1 MPCSDASIQVIT
13 CARGN
18 VNFFSGSQLAVAIED
33 LASQELFDSEDILG
47 DRIAREISKL
57 LPLRTED
64 VPRKLINGFMRGS
77 TTIKDDLL
85 AREFIILQSSLND
98 RQDPMLLVSIVKNEV
113 QRERKDI
120 HIKRTQKSAVRQILR
135 ALKEDINSVS
145 TTRPGMEASFVK
157 TQQELLLQDIRQ
169 QDQLI
174 DWAMR
179 TQRLY
184 EDLFV
189 DYENTDSSSSF
200 KPKGI
205 VSRLAASNY
214 GNSWM
219 KFINEHAH
227 QILAIAPTSK
237 PLMSNSMIE
246 STFRPDMF
254 SSIHPR
260 NNSSE
265 SIRVSIRN
273 GGQGILQTWASK
285 AEARKEL
292 PSFISLLSTL
302 VDADNEI
309 ESVEIS
315 LAATNEININLKG
328 VTQSK
333 VEQTLTKLLS

>member
-1 MPCSDASIQVIT
+1 M
-13 CARGN
+13 N
-18 VNFFSGSQLAVAIED
+18 LFSGSQLAVAIED
-33 LASQELFDSEDILG
+33 LATQELFESEDILG

-85 AREFIILQSSLND
+85 AREIIILQAALND
-98 RQDPMLLVSIVKNEV
+98 RQDPMLLVAIVKNEV
-113 QRERKDI
+113 ERERKDI

-145 TTRPGMEASFVK
+145 TTRSGMEASFVG
-157 TQQELLLQDIRQ
+157 TQQELLLEDIR
-169 QDQLI
+169 DHSQLI

-189 DYENTDSSSSF
+189 DYDDKDSSSSF

-219 KFINEHAH
+219 KFIKERTD

-254 SSIHPR
+254 SSLHPR
-260 NNSSE
+260 SNSSE
-265 SIRVSIRN
+265 SIKVQIENS
-273 GGQGILQTWASK
+273 GQGAVKFEKTWSSK
-285 AEARKEL
+285 SEARAGMNA
-292 PSFISLLSTL
+292 FFSLLTTL
-302 VDADNEI
+302 VDPNERI
-309 ESVEIS
+309 DLVEIS
-315 LAATNEININLKG
+315 IESTNGVSLSLQE
-328 VTQSK
+328 VTQDK
-333 VEQTLTKLLS
+333 IKETLDRVLSV

>member
-1 MPCSDASIQVIT
+1 M
-13 CARGN
+13 
-18 VNFFSGSQLAVAIED
+18 NFFSGSQLAVAIED
-33 LASQELFDSEDILG
+33 LASQELFNSEDILG

-85 AREFIILQSSLND
+85 AREIIILQSSLND

-219 KFINEHAH
+219 KFIRERAD

-246 STFRPDMF
+246 STFSPEIY
-254 SSIHPR
+254 SALYPGPV
-260 NNSSE
+260 SSE
-265 SIRVSIRN
+265 SIKVAVTN
-273 GGQGILQTWASK
+273 GPQGLFQTWTSK

-292 PSFISLLSTL
+292 SSFLSLVNTL

-309 ESVEIS
+309 ESVEITF
-315 LAATNEININLKG
+315 AAGNSMNMILKG
-328 VTQSK
+328 ATQEK
-333 VEQTLTKLLS
+333 IKQTLTQLLSE

>member
-1 MPCSDASIQVIT
+1 
-13 CARGN
+13 
-18 VNFFSGSQLAVAIED
+18 
-33 LASQELFDSEDILG
+33 
-47 DRIAREISKL
+47 
-57 LPLRTED
+57 
-64 VPRKLINGFMRGS
+64 MRGS

-219 KFINEHAH
+219 KFIKERAD

-246 STFRPDMF
+246 STFRTDMF
-254 SSIHPR
+254 GLSPTR
-260 NNSSE
+260 PASSE

-273 GGQGILQTWASK
+273 GGQGITQTWASK

-315 LAATNEININLKG
+315 LAATNEISINLKG

-333 VEQTLTKLLS
+333 VEQTLTKLLSQ